1 MEDKIK
7 ERIIG
12 QDVAVNTIA
21 KAIRRA
27 RVGLKEPGRPMG
39 CFFFAGPTGVGK
51 TELAKVLADF
61 LFGDES
67 AIVRIDMSEYMEKA
81 AVSRLVGAPPGY
93 VGFEEGGQLSDA
105 VRRRPYSVVLLDEI
119 EKAHPE
125 VFNILL
131 QIMEDGNLTDAHG
144 RKVSFKNAIVIM
156 TTNVGAELVS
166 TDSGMGFRTAR
177 PIGEDEVSIERE
189 YEVTKDRISK
199 ELKKQFRPE
208 FLNRVDEFLYFRSL
222 NRKDIKEIVKLFI
235 DRVHERMEGK
245 SMDLEVDDEVIEMI
259 AREGFDPANGAR
271 PVRRLVQKHIE
282 DPLSEKMLL
291 NKYAE
296 GDLLKVTLED
306 KEISVEVLPRQAP
319 DKVKMD
325 G

>member
-1 MEDKIK
+1 M
-7 ERIIG
+7 
-12 QDVAVNTIA
+12 
-21 KAIRRA
+21 
-27 RVGLKEPGRPMG
+27 
-39 CFFFAGPTGVGK
+39 
-51 TELAKVLADF
+51 
-61 LFGDES
+61 
-67 AIVRIDMSEYMEKA
+67 
-81 AVSRLVGAPPGY
+81 
-93 VGFEEGGQLSDA
+93 
-105 VRRRPYSVVLLDEI
+105 
-119 EKAHPE
+119 
-125 VFNILL
+125 
-131 QIMEDGNLTDAHG
+131 
-144 RKVSFKNAIVIM
+144 
-156 TTNVGAELVS
+156 
-166 TDSGMGFRTAR
+166 
-177 PIGEDEVSIERE
+177 
-189 YEVTKDRISK
+189 
-199 ELKKQFRPE
+199 
-208 FLNRVDEFLYFRSL
+208 DEFLYFRSL